1 MIAEKMKPYVKNN
14 SAIRM
19 MFKPYVKNNSAIRMM
34 FEEGN
39 RLRAIYG
46 PENVF
51 DFSLGNPSV
60 PAPDCV
66 RQAII
71 DLVNE
76 EEPTVLHGYMSN
88 AGFEDVRQTIAESL
102 NRRFGTSFAA
112 KNLIMTVGAAS
123 GLNVAFKTI
132 LNPGE
137 EVIVFAPY
145 FLEYGAYVRNYDG
158 NLVEISPD
166 TTTFQPNLKE
176 FEEKITPKTRAVIV
190 NTPHNPTG
198 VVYSEETIRKLTSI
212 LEAKQKEFGTVIYL
226 ISDEPYRELA
236 YDGVQVPYLIK
247 YYANTIVGYSY
258 SKSLSLPGER
268 IGYLVIPDEADGS
281 EELIAAAAIAN
292 RTIGCVNAPSLIQKV
307 IAKCVDAEVDV
318 AAYDKNRL
326 ALYNGLKEL
335 GFECIKPQGAFYLF
349 VKSPVTDEKAF
360 CEAGKKYNILMVPG
374 SSFACPG
381 YVRLAYCVSYD
392 TIMNSL
398 PQFGKLA
405 EEFGLKA

>member
-1 MIAEKMKPYVKNN
+1 
-14 SAIRM
+14 
-19 MFKPYVKNNSAIRMM
+19 MM
-34 FEEGN
+34 FEEGS
-39 RLRAIYG
+39 RLREKYG
-46 PENVF
+46 ADKVY

-66 RQAII
+66 REAII
-71 DLVNE
+71 DLVNTE
-76 EEPTVLHGYMSN
+76 DPVALHGYMSN
-88 AGFEDVRQTIAESL
+88 AGFEDVRDTIAQSL
-102 NRRFGTSFAA
+102 NRRFGTSFSA

-123 GLNVAFKTI
+123 GLNVILKTI

-137 EVIVFAPY
+137 EVVVFAPY

-158 NLVEISPD
+158 RLVEISPD
-166 TTTFQPNLKE
+166 TETFLPNL
-176 FEEKITPKTRAVIV
+176 EELEKKITDKTRAVIV

-198 VVYSEETIRKLTSI
+198 VVYSEDTIKALAAVLERKQQEYGS
-212 LEAKQKEFGTVIYL
+212 VIYL

-236 YDGVQVPYLIK
+236 YDGVKVPWLTK
-247 YYANTIVGYSY
+247 YYKNTVVGYSY

-268 IGYLVIPDEADGS
+268 IGYLVIPDELEDSGTV
-281 EELIAAAAIAN
+281 ITAAAIAN
-292 RTIGCVNAPSLIQKV
+292 RILGSVNAPSLMQKV
-307 IAKCVDAEVDV
+307 IQRCVDAEVDV

-326 ALYNGLKEL
+326 ALYNGLTEC
-335 GFECIKPQGAFYLF
+335 GFQCIKPEGAFYLF
-349 VKSPVTDEKAF
+349 VKSPVPDEKEF

-398 PQFGKLA
+398 PEFHKLA
-405 EEFGLKA
+405 AEYGLK

>member
-1 MIAEKMKPYVKNN
+1 M
-14 SAIRM
+14 
-19 MFKPYVKNNSAIRMM
+19 KPYVKNNSAIRMM

-198 VVYSEETIRKLTSI
+198 VVYSEETIRKLASI

-236 YDGVQVPYLIK
+236 YDGVQVPYLTK

-307 IAKCVDAEVDV
+307 IAKCVDAEV

>member
-1 MIAEKMKPYVKNN
+1 MISEKM
-14 SAIRM
+14 
-19 MFKPYVKNNSAIRMM
+19 KPYVKNNSAIRMM

-39 RLRAIYG
+39 RLRAKYG
-46 PENVF
+46 ADKVF

-60 PAPDCV
+60 PAPDSV
-66 RQAII
+66 REAII
-71 DLVNE
+71 ELVNTTD
-76 EEPTVLHGYMSN
+76 PTVLHGYMSN

-102 NRRFGTSFAA
+102 NRRFDTKFSA

-123 GLNVAFKTI
+123 GLNVILKTI

-158 NLVEISPD
+158 VLVEISPD
-166 TTTFQPNLKE
+166 TTTFQPNLAE
-176 FEEKITPKTRAVIV
+176 FEQRITPKTRAVIV

-198 VVYSEETIRKLTSI
+198 VVYSEETIKKLSAI

-236 YDGVQVPYLIK
+236 YDGVEVPDLTK
-247 YYANTIVGYSY
+247 YYNNTVVGYSY

-281 EELIAAAAIAN
+281 EELISAATIAN
-292 RTIGCVNAPSLIQKV
+292 RTLGCVNAPSLIQKV
-307 IAKCVDAEVDV
+307 VAKCVDAKTDL
-318 AAYDKNRL
+318 AAYDKNRQ
-326 ALYNGLKEL
+326 ALYNGLKEC

-349 VKSPVTDEKAF
+349 VKSPVEDEKAF

-381 YVRLAYCVSYD
+381 YVRLAYCVSYE
-392 TIMNSL
+392 TIVNSL
-398 PQFGKLA
+398 PEFKKLA
-405 EEFGLKA
+405 AEYGLK

>member
-1 MIAEKMKPYVKNN
+1 MISEKM
-14 SAIRM
+14 
-19 MFKPYVKNNSAIRMM
+19 KPYVKNNSAIRMM

-39 RLRAIYG
+39 RLRAKYG
-46 PENVF
+46 ADKVF

-60 PAPDCV
+60 PAPDSV
-66 RQAII
+66 REAII
-71 DLVNE
+71 DLVNNTD
-76 EEPTVLHGYMSN
+76 PTVLHGYMSN

-102 NRRFGTSFAA
+102 NRRFDTKFSA

-123 GLNVAFKTI
+123 GLNVILKTI

-158 NLVEISPD
+158 VLVEISPD
-166 TTTFQPNLKE
+166 TTTFQPNLAE
-176 FEEKITPKTRAVIV
+176 FEQKITPKTRAVIV

-198 VVYSEETIRKLTSI
+198 VVYSEETIKKLSAI

-236 YDGVQVPYLIK
+236 YDGVEVPYLTK
-247 YYANTIVGYSY
+247 YYNNTVVGYSY

-281 EELIAAAAIAN
+281 EELISAATIAN
-292 RTIGCVNAPSLIQKV
+292 RTLGCVNAPSLIQKV
-307 IAKCVDAEVDV
+307 VAKCVDAKTDLV
-318 AAYDKNRL
+318 AYDKNRQ
-326 ALYNGLKEL
+326 ALYNGLKEC

-349 VKSPVTDEKAF
+349 VKSPVENEKAF
-360 CEAGKKYNILMVPG
+360 CEEAKKLHILMVPG

-381 YVRLAYCVSYD
+381 YVRLAYCVSYE
-392 TIMNSL
+392 TIVNSL
-398 PQFGKLA
+398 PKFQELA
-405 EEFGLKA
+405 KKYF